1 MLPHWLLHDLRLAVE
16 ASVILASIGV
26 IVWWV
31 VQLPEYVL
39 EWLSWHI
46 EVMTVWTFAW
56 RESVKLW
63 KRIETKMGSNRSSTP

>member
-31 VQLPEYVL
+31 VQLPKYVL
-39 EWLSWHI
+39 EWRSWNI
-46 EVMTVWTFAW
+46 EIMTVWTFAW